1 MLWVA
6 RYWRILLDVWREAC
20 RHIDIGESTARI
32 GRLLTPHM
40 PLARI
45 VVYRVNLAQSALEPV
60 AGPAPRA
67 VFDPADMRSLLAWC
81 RAGQPAHGTAATLP
95 AHLRA
100 VAEPGGAA
108 DALIGP
114 LPAAAERTGLLVL
127 VAPPDRPFDDAD
139 VKLLT
144 LLLEPFS
151 AALDNDQRLH
161 EMTLLRE
168 AAEAERRTLL
178 AKLGRKDVATPIVG
192 AEVGLRPVMERVVLV
207 AAADVPV
214 LLFGETGT
222 GKEVIARAV
231 HTQSPRAAGPFIRVN
246 CGAIPPELID
256 SQLFGHERGSF
267 TGATETRKGWFE
279 RADGG
284 TLFLDEIGDLPP
296 AAQVRLLR
304 VLQDGA
310 LERVGGQR
318 LLHVDVRVV
327 GATHRDLA
335 AMVRAGT
342 FREDLWYR
350 LAVFPISIPP
360 LRERPEDIGALAC
373 HFAEKAATR
382 FGLALAMPTVD
393 DIRRLTAYAWPGNVR
408 ELQAVIDRAALLGNG
423 RGVQVATARGAV
435 PPPGARGAEAFGGL
449 AGAGPV
455 AAGAGPG
462 AADWRGGAHASP
474 PDVPTSALAPPPEP
488 APRRW
493 AILDD
498 TLPVFAVPDE
508 PPPAHRSLNAVMRLE
523 IENALVDCH
532 GRIEGVFGAAQRLQ
546 IHPNTLRA
554 RMRKLGIDWR
564 QFRVKRR

>member
-114 LPAAAERTGLLVL
+114 LQAADERTGLLVL

-168 AAEAERRTLL
+168 AAEADRRTLL

-207 AAADVPV
+207 AASDVPV

-382 FGLALAMPTVD
+382 FGLALAMPTGD

-423 RGVQVATARGAV
+423 RGLQVATALGAV
-435 PPPGARGAEAFGGL
+435 PPPGVRGAEAFGGL
-449 AGAGPV
+449 AGMGPV

-462 AADWRGGAHASP
+462 GADAPP
-474 PDVPTSALAPPPEP
+474 PDAPTSAMTPPPEP